1 MLDVWIEQ
9 GGERIIGYVPHGSAM
24 EACSGY
30 NQSSQGT
37 LKVSESQGTL
47 TVRNG
52 FHMFWVVCKLH
63 SSTCHANTASRSSE
77 QAP

>member
-1 MLDVWIEQ
+1 MLDFWSEQ

-24 EACSGY
+24 EACLCY

-47 TVRNG
+47 KVRNG

-63 SSTCHANTASRSSE
+63 SSTCNANTASRSSE